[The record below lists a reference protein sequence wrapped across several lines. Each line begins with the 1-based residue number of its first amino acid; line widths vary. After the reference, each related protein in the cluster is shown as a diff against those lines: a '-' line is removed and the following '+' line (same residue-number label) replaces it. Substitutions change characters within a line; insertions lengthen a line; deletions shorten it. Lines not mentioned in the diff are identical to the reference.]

1 MKSVF
6 FNTLLLE
13 AKEKGPSLFF
23 PPALRVSQG
32 KLRRECLGAL
42 SLDGRGV
49 GEGEVRIFSS
59 SNLPIFVPFT

>member
-13 AKEKGPSLFF
+13 AKEKGPS
-23 PPALRVSQG
+23 LRVSQG